1 MISAVNKFDPL
12 NQDTTLTV
20 FESENLLLSLSMK
33 GSPPLPKTIVSSGSR
48 LSYSPSYICPGCR
61 SDRPDLLKRSLLATR
76 YSIIRRRC
84 QSTWSQAVSAAAQ
97 NMLNGRVKTDSSFAG
112 ISVDP
117 LRIVGNEMRFLTKNI
132 QQLLGSG
139 HPILD
144 TVARYYAQSEGK
156 HIRPLLV
163 LLMSRA
169 TARASKTQRQT
180 SAPAS
185 SIIDN
190 SISPSFVLS
199 DVNPSSPAYGTLSSS
214 IDDTSTFENSDILP
228 SQRRLAEIT
237 ELIHT
242 ASLLHDD
249 VIDGST
255 SRRSSPSA
263 NVSFGNKMA
272 VLAGD
277 FLLGRASVAL
287 ARLRDA
293 QVIELLATVIAN
305 LVEGEFMQLKNT
317 ALDEERPIWTEDTLS
332 YYLQKT
338 YLKSAS
344 LISKSCRATALLGQN
359 SPEVVEA
366 AYSYGRNLGLAFQLV
381 DDMLD
386 YTTTSESL
394 GKPAGADLELGL
406 ATAPLLFA
414 WKENQQLGILVGR
427 KFTGDG
433 DVQMARDLVARSD
446 GLEQTRAL
454 AQDYVDKAIQA
465 VSKFPNSEAKE
476 GLLEMCVKTMK
487 RRK

>member
-1 MISAVNKFDPL
+1 MNGGDNTDPISGLPPDPFR
-12 NQDTTLTV
+12 V
-20 FESENLLLSLSMK
+20 VAKE
-33 GSPPLPKTIVSSGSR
+33 
-48 LSYSPSYICPGCR
+48 
-61 SDRPDLLKRSLLATR
+61 LK
-76 YSIIRRRC
+76 
-84 QSTWSQAVSAAAQ
+84 
-97 NMLNGRVKTDSSFAG
+97 
-112 ISVDP
+112 
-117 LRIVGNEMRFLTKNI
+117 FLTKNI

-144 TVARYYAQSEGK
+144 SVAKYYTHAEGK
-156 HIRPLLV
+156 RIRPLLV

-169 TARASKTQRQT
+169 TSKAPKSIRQR
-180 SAPAS
+180 SGS
-185 SIIDN
+185 SLSTIN
-190 SISPSFVLS
+190 ESISPPGILR
-199 DVNPSSPAYGTLSSS
+199 DANPSYPATIPLSGSTNELS
-214 IDDTSTFENSDILP
+214 YTKDDSDILP

-249 VIDGST
+249 VIDNSV

-263 NVSFGNKMA
+263 NVAFGNKMA
-272 VLAGD
+272 ILAGD

-293 QVIELLATVIAN
+293 EVIELLATVIAN

-317 ALDEERPIWTEDTLS
+317 ALDEKNPRWTEDTFS

-344 LISKSCRATALLGQN
+344 LISKSCRAAALLGQN
-359 SPEVVEA
+359 SQEVVEA

-386 YTTTSESL
+386 YTTSASEL

-414 WKENQQLGILVGR
+414 WKDNEQLGTLVGR
-427 KFTGDG
+427 KFALDG
-433 DVQMARDLVARSD
+433 DVELARDLVTRSD

-454 AQDYVDKAIQA
+454 AQEYADKAADA
-465 VSKFPNSEAKE
+465 VSNFPDSEAKD
-476 GLLEMCVKTMK
+476 GLLEMCLKATK

>member
-1 MISAVNKFDPL
+1 
-12 NQDTTLTV
+12 
-20 FESENLLLSLSMK
+20 
-33 GSPPLPKTIVSSGSR
+33 
-48 LSYSPSYICPGCR
+48 
-61 SDRPDLLKRSLLATR
+61 
-76 YSIIRRRC
+76 
-84 QSTWSQAVSAAAQ
+84 
-97 NMLNGRVKTDSSFAG
+97 MLNGGSVTNLSVEGLPADPFRVVAKELKF
-112 ISVDP
+112 
-117 LRIVGNEMRFLTKNI
+117 MTKNI

-139 HPILD
+139 HPMLD
-144 TVARYYAQSEGK
+144 TVAKYYTNAEGK
-156 HIRPLLV
+156 RIRPLLV

-169 TARASKTQRQT
+169 TSKTPKSPR
-180 SAPAS
+180 SAPLPTVS
-185 SIIDN
+185 TINDP
-190 SISPSFVLS
+190 ISPPGILC
-199 DVNPSSPAYGTLSSS
+199 DTNPSYPTINPLSNSTLDSAYVQ
-214 IDDTSTFENSDILP
+214 DDSEILP

-249 VIDGST
+249 VIDNSI

-263 NVSFGNKMA
+263 NISFGNKMA

-293 QVIELLATVIAN
+293 EVIELLATVIAN

-317 ALDEERPIWTEDTLS
+317 ALDEKNPTWSEDAFS

-344 LISKSCRATALLGQN
+344 LISKSCRAAALLGQN
-359 SPEVVEA
+359 SQDVVEA

-386 YTTTSESL
+386 YTTSAAEL

-414 WKENQQLGILVGR
+414 WKDNQQLGILVGR
-427 KFTGDG
+427 KFAADG
-433 DVQMARDLVARSD
+433 DVQMARELVTRSD

-454 AQDYVDKAIQA
+454 AQDYADKAADAIA
-465 VSKFPNSEAKE
+465 MFPDSEAKE
-476 GLLEMCVKTMK
+476 GLLEMCVKATK

>member
-1 MISAVNKFDPL
+1 MRYRSSPVKTLISGPFPALFPHNV
-12 NQDTTLTV
+12 
-20 FESENLLLSLSMK
+20 
-33 GSPPLPKTIVSSGSR
+33 
-48 LSYSPSYICPGCR
+48 CPECLHTR
-61 SDRPDLLKRSLLATR
+61 REASLLR
-76 YSIIRRRC
+76 INGYSKLHRRE
-84 QSTWSQAVSAAAQ
+84 QSTWAQAVSVAQ
-97 NMLNGRVKTDSSFAG
+97 HVFREEKKPESSFDG

-117 LRIVGNEMRFLTKNI
+117 LQIVGKEMKFLKKNI

-144 TVARYYAQSEGK
+144 TVAKYYTNSEGK
-156 HIRPLLV
+156 HVRPLLV

-169 TARASKTQRQT
+169 TSHTVKAPRQT
-180 SAPAS
+180 PIAAAS
-185 SIIDN
+185 RIDN
-190 SISPSFVLS
+190 PISPMEILS
-199 DVNPSSPAYGTLSSS
+199 DVNPTAPKNNTLTATAV
-214 IDDTSTFENSDILP
+214 DAFYTPDNSDILP

-249 VIDGST
+249 VIDNST

-263 NVSFGNKMA
+263 NISFGNKMA

-293 QVIELLATVIAN
+293 EVIELLATVIAN

-317 ALDEERPIWTEDTLS
+317 ALDEAKPTWTEDTLS

-344 LISKSCRATALLGQN
+344 LISKSCRAAALLSQN
-359 SPEVVEA
+359 TPEVVEA
-366 AYSYGRNLGLAFQLV
+366 AYSYGKNLGLAFQLV

-386 YTTTSESL
+386 YTISGAEL

-414 WKENQQLGILVGR
+414 WKDNPDLGILVGR
-427 KFTGDG
+427 KFSAQG
-433 DVQMARDLVARSD
+433 DVETARSIVSQST

-454 AQDYVDKAIQA
+454 AQEYADKAAHAIEG
-465 VSKFPNSEAKE
+465 FPDCEAKQ
-476 GLLEMCVKTMK
+476 GLIEMCIKTMK
-487 RRK
+487 RRR

>member
-1 MISAVNKFDPL
+1 
-12 NQDTTLTV
+12 
-20 FESENLLLSLSMK
+20 MK
-33 GSPPLPKTIVSSGSR
+33 GRFQYVLKSQR
-48 LSYSPSYICPGCR
+48 YLSQQRPYICSGCLRR
-61 SDRPDLLKRSLLATR
+61 SRDFSRNITSNAR
-76 YSIIRRRC
+76 YPPARRR
-84 QSTWSQAVSAAAQ
+84 QSTLAQAVSIAQ
-97 NMLNGRVKTDSSFAG
+97 NVFNGAPKTDPRLAG

-117 LRIVGNEMRFLTKNI
+117 LRIVGKELKFLTKNI

-139 HPILD
+139 HPMLD
-144 TVARYYAQSEGK
+144 TVAKYYTQSEGK
-156 HIRPLLV
+156 HMRPLLV

-169 TARASKTQRQT
+169 TAPTPKAARRH
-180 SAPAS
+180 S
-185 SIIDN
+185 SLPTAATIDN
-190 SISPSFVLS
+190 PISPPTVLS
-199 DVNPSSPAYGTLSSS
+199 DVNPSHPSHHPLSAASIETAYTAEG
-214 IDDTSTFENSDILP
+214 SDILP

-249 VIDGST
+249 VIDNSVA
-255 SRRSSPSA
+255 RRSSPSA

-293 QVIELLATVIAN
+293 EVIELLATVIAN

-317 ALDEERPIWTEDTLS
+317 ALDEPNPTWTEDTLS

-344 LISKSCRATALLGQN
+344 LISKSCRAAALLGEN
-359 SPEVVEA
+359 SPEVVDA

-414 WKENQQLGILVGR
+414 WKDNQQLGVLVGR
-427 KFTGDG
+427 KFAADG
-433 DVQMARDLVARSD
+433 DVQMAKDLVARSD
-446 GLEQTRAL
+446 GIEQTRAL
-454 AQDYVDKAIQA
+454 AQDYADKAAYAI
-465 VSKFPNSEAKE
+465 SRFPDSEAKE
-476 GLLEMCVKTMK
+476 GLLEMCVKATK